1 MSDQPPF
8 DPQDPFSA
16 GRSLKDDDIRTPDRS
31 SRPGCSFS
39 LVPLLSPSTLKY
51 EGGAD
56 EVPCNTETNADDPNL
71 LNCMSSEDLLDK
83 YKTGGMCHKY

>member
-8 DPQDPFSA
+8 DPQDPFDV
-16 GRSLKDDDIRTPDRS
+16 GRSFNDDDLCTPERS
-31 SRPGCSFS
+31 SRPGCSVS
-39 LVPLLSPSTLKY
+39 PVPLFSPSTLKY

-71 LNCMSSEDLLDK
+71 LNGVSSEELLDK
-83 YKTGGMCHKY
+83 YKKR